1 MKQKDPNLIFGQDA
15 NAERSTVTH
24 LFPWGSLC
32 SVCVRLR
39 GRCGLGTT
47 RSFKIIKPR
56 TERRNAP
63 SLCVR
68 ARAAPAVALA
78 PRRSAALGAH
88 RERSGDPA
96 GLRRWTRGAAVYSSR
111 RRAEVFSWARGGR
124 EGGGGGSRQCRKPA
138 EWLRGAG
145 GKWSGWVP
153 SYLIPTLCWGFSSG
167 CRSFIPLPPL

>member
-15 NAERSTVTH
+15 NAEHSTVTH

-39 GRCGLGTT
+39 GRCGLGMT
-47 RSFKIIKPR
+47 RSIKIIKPR

-78 PRRSAALGAH
+78 PRRSAALGTH
-88 RERSGDPA
+88 RERSRDPA
-96 GLRRWTRGAAVYSSR
+96 GLRRCPLDT
-111 RRAEVFSWARGGR
+111 GGCSLQLLL
-124 EGGGGGSRQCRKPA
+124 EN
-138 EWLRGAG
+138 
-145 GKWSGWVP
+145 
-153 SYLIPTLCWGFSSG
+153 
-167 CRSFIPLPPL
+167 RSI